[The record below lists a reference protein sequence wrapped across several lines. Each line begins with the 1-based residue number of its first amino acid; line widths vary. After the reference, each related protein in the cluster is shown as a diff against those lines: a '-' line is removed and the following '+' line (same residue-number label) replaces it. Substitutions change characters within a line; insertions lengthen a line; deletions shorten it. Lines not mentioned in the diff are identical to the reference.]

1 MELTL
6 VQEQIL
12 TPFISN
18 SITCLQSMA
27 GLNATAGNPFEDD
40 VECFWLND
48 YAIVVETSGV
58 LEGRVVI
65 HIYLEAA
72 LAISRKVRENLLGE
86 SADIP
91 DVGEEVVEALS
102 EYGNTVVGL
111 ATRELS
117 QSDLSIVFDPPYF
130 VSDMEQMDELFK
142 DVKEIITVP
151 IHIDGVGRFYLNY
164 LLRRETEIQ

>member
-12 TPFISN
+12 EPFVNN
-18 SITCLQSMA
+18 SISCLNDMA
-27 GLNATAGNPFEDD
+27 GLKASAGNAFEDD
-40 VECFWLND
+40 VDCFWLND

-58 LEGRVVI
+58 LQGRVVM

-72 LAISRKVRENLLGE
+72 LAIGKKVRENLLGE
-86 SADIP
+86 PCDTLSIDE
-91 DVGEEVVEALS
+91 DVVEALS

-117 QSDLSIVFDPPYF
+117 HSELCIAFDPPCF
-130 VSDMEQMDELFK
+130 VSDMEQMDELFQ

-151 IHIDGVGRFYLNY
+151 IHVEGIGRFYLNY
-164 LLRRETEIQ
+164 LLCKETELQ